1 MNVSSRTVLTLLVG
15 AGVGAAVVEVV
26 RAQAKAPAY
35 YISQIELTGDADAYV
50 KNYASLVAATV
61 EPFGGRF
68 LVRGGKVARL
78 EGDTPRPRVA
88 VIVFDN
94 VDKAQAWYNSPRISK
109 DCSCPPESG
118 KDEFIHR
125 RRASKLATVM
135 RETGGWLAL
144 GRER

>member
-94 VDKAQAWYNSPRISK
+94 VDKAQAWYNSPAYQKIAPVRQSLAK
-109 DCSCPPESG
+109 TNS
-118 KDEFIHR
+118 FIVEGP
-125 RRASKLATVM
+125 AN
-135 RETGGWLAL
+135 
-144 GRER
+144 